1 MEHKPFTKEQKAL
14 IDTCSWIIASWKHT
28 NDKTSPTHVTDIKEE
43 LRKHDLDDEGMEDF
57 EELLFNLFLK
67 ILLYEPDKV

>member
-28 NDKTSPTHVTDIKEE
+28 NDNTSPTHGSDIETE
-43 LRKHDLDDEGMEDF
+43 LKVNDLTNDEIEDLSNCLWIIF
-57 EELLFNLFLK
+57 QIIK
-67 ILLYEPDKV
+67 DYEPHKI